1 MTFLEACVRVSACVS
16 ECLCVCVCVCV
27 PVCVCVSGKVYLNV
41 LLCLWQGCVCVSLC
55 LCVSV
60 VMISQVSHESA

>member
-1 MTFLEACVRVSACVS
+1 MTFLEVCVRVSACVS
-16 ECLCVCVCVCV
+16 ECLCVCVC
-27 PVCVCVSGKVYLNV
+27 VCVCVSGKVYLNV

>member
-16 ECLCVCVCVCV
+16 EWLCVCVCVCV
-27 PVCVCVSGKVYLNV
+27 CVSGKVHLNV